1 MPKVA
6 PALDADD
13 HDRFVVQPRRPA
25 NDGGVVGKEA
35 VAVQLGEVSEHPLD
49 VIERIGAMRVPR
61 NLHLLP
67 RAEIGV
73 DFSALLRGLRLELA
87 HALIQIQ
94 AIGLGLFF

>member
-1 MPKVA
+1 
-6 PALDADD
+6 
-13 HDRFVVQPRRPA
+13 
-25 NDGGVVGKEA
+25 
-35 VAVQLGEVSEHPLD
+35 
-49 VIERIGAMRVPR
+49 MRVPR

-73 DFSALLRGLRLELA
+73 DLSALLRGLRLELA